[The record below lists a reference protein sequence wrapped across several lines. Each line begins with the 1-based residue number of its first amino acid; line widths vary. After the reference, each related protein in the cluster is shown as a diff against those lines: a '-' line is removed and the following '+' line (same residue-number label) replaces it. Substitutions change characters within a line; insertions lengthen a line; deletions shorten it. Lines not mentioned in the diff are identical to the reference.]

1 MTKHLYLV
9 ILLTFVTG
17 LATGVYGYF
26 MTQHEVTVEDAGS
39 GGQASDASGYEILA
53 TVYGGCERVGC
64 ASFRLH
70 EDGSYTYLSP
80 DGVHSYARFE
90 DEISPRQRELLAEL
104 LMSAPLSRIE
114 KSAFSGVCPI
124 TYDGI
129 AYRFD
134 IRLETKQYSLD
145 TCMQDLGREE
155 LFIEL
160 IKYFAIMEV
169 THLTP

>member
-1 MTKHLYLV
+1 
-9 ILLTFVTG
+9 
-17 LATGVYGYF
+17 
-26 MTQHEVTVEDAGS
+26 
-39 GGQASDASGYEILA
+39 
-53 TVYGGCERVGC
+53 
-64 ASFRLH
+64 
-70 EDGSYTYLSP
+70 
-80 DGVHSYARFE
+80 VHSYARFE